1 MKVEFELVEKTFSND
16 KGDEVKYY
24 VLQRRLIDNTIL
36 TIPMKSEK
44 SKLLFMSLVV
54 ENKTNRKE

>member
-1 MKVEFELVEKTFSND
+1 MKVDFELVEKSFTND

-36 TIPMKSEK
+36 TVPIKSDK
-44 SKLLFMSLVV
+44 SKLLQMSVLI
-54 ENKTNRKE
+54 ENKTSRKE

>member
-1 MKVEFELVEKTFSND
+1 MKVDFELVEKTFTND

-36 TIPMKSEK
+36 TVPIKSDK
-44 SKLLFMSLVV
+44 SKLLAMSLVI
-54 ENKTNRKE
+54 ENKTRKE